1 MTRLLVALV
10 ILSHALPVAADQY
23 IPFSHEPLDQVLKTY
38 VDEHGL
44 VDYVG
49 LKENRQKL
57 DTYMDSLRA
66 TSPQN
71 NPQRFKN
78 KQGELAYWI
87 NAYNAIVLR
96 GVIDAYPIA
105 SVKDIKIFNGFFN
118 RTEWMVGG
126 KKLTLDDIENKIIRP
141 LYKDPR
147 IHFVVNCGA
156 ASCPEL
162 ENRAFDGET
171 LDERLEGAA
180 RRFANNKKHLYVK
193 NNTLYFSKI
202 LDWFGSDFS
211 NWFPAERANPD
222 TRPALINYFLP
233 HLPADLAAHLQSN
246 SIKIEFSEYDWA
258 LNKQSKP

>member
-1 MTRLLVALV
+1 MTRLLIALV
-10 ILSHALPVAADQY
+10 ILSNTLSIEASQNK
-23 IPFSHEPLDQVLKTY
+23 PFSHEALDQVLTTY

-44 VDYVG
+44 VDYAG
-49 LKENRQKL
+49 LKENRHTL
-57 DTYMDSLRA
+57 DIYLDSLRT

-71 NPQRFKN
+71 NPQRFAN

-87 NAYNAIVLR
+87 NAYNALVLR
-96 GVIDAYPIA
+96 GVVDAYPIA

-118 RTEWMVGG
+118 RTEWTVGG
-126 KKLTLDDIENKIIRP
+126 KTLTLDDIENKIIRP

-171 LDERLEGAA
+171 LNDRLESAA
-180 RRFANNKKHLYVK
+180 RRFANNKKHLYIK
-193 NNTLYFSKI
+193 GNTLYFSKI

-211 NWFPAERANPD
+211 NWFPTERANPD
-222 TRPALINYFLP
+222 TRPTLVNYFLP
-233 HLPADLAAHLQSN
+233 HLPADLAVRLQSDT
-246 SIKIEFSEYDWA
+246 IKIEFSDYDWA
-258 LNKQSKP
+258 LNKQP